1 MIDKFGANIRN
12 DVKTIFQDISPRLSG
27 NTAFNGIIEYL
38 TNDGFEVALVES
50 ITPYG
55 VKLNQGTGGWADKRN
70 RRTGELL
77 VGFFT
82 VKSKNAGIDF
92 LRGKGGYFNTI
103 NATKESIVKEAQDNP
118 LRQRIY
124 TEQIA
129 ESGDADGDTN

>member
-1 MIDKFGANIRN
+1 MIDRFGANIRA
-12 DVKTIFQDISPRLSG
+12 DVKSIFQDMSPRLSG

-55 VKLNQGTGGWADKRN
+55 VKLNNAEGGWANKHN

-77 VGFFT
+77 AGFFT
-82 VKSKNAGIDF
+82 VKSKNAGIDY

-103 NATKESIVKEAQDNP
+103 NATKESLIKEAKDNP

-129 ESGDADGDTN
+129 ESGDADANTN